1 MATLTVYAG
10 AGDGAVDC
18 NGQAG
23 WSGNHDA
30 TTGASTDYLNS
41 PAECGVDYTDR
52 YFIKRTFLPFNT
64 SALPD
69 DCTIN
74 SAVLKVYVTE
84 NNNQDND
91 GNNYV
96 AVCHTF
102 QASESSLSNNDYNDC
117 GSDNDTA
124 GRAAQTPIE
133 LGSGELSLNDITL
146 NAYNTLTLNATGLGW
161 ISKTGTSYIGLR
173 EGHDL
178 ENIPIDSGTNTGSKI
193 KIATSE
199 ASGTS
204 TDPYLEITYTDN
216 TTTSTTTSTTTTSSS
231 TSTTTTQTS
240 TSTST
245 STTTTSTSSST
256 STTRSTSTST
266 TQTTTS
272 TTTTSSSTSTTTTS
286 TTLDYSIS
294 INLA

>member
-10 AGDGAVDC
+10 AGDGHINNNSSSWSTAHD
-18 NGQAG
+18 NT
-23 WSGNHDA
+23 SGNA
-30 TTGASTDYLNS
+30 TDYTTNPS
-41 PAECGVDYTDR
+41 ESGVDYTDQW
-52 YFIKRTFLPFNT
+52 FIKRAFLPFDT

-74 SAVLKVYVTE
+74 SAKIYVYVTE
-84 NNNQDND
+84 IQDQDND
-91 GNNYV
+91 EYAYLA
-96 AVCHTF
+96 AVHTF
-102 QASESSLSNNDYNDC
+102 QASSSSITNADYDDC

-124 GRAAQTPIE
+124 GRAYLTPIQK
-133 LGSGELSLNDITL
+133 GSSNLDISDVTL
-146 NAYNTLTLNATGLGW
+146 NAYNFLTLNATGLGW
-161 ISKTGTSYIGLR
+161 ISKTGISYFGVR

-178 ENIPIDSGTNTGSKI
+178 ENVATNGGTNTGSKI
-193 KIATSE
+193 KFSQSE
-199 ASGTS
+199 TSGTS
-204 TDPYLEITYTDN
+204 QDPYIEIVYTDN